1 MRKLWLVHYS
11 SRWLRVTF
19 YCRERGEITEGMTS
33 QVHYIIK
40 AVYFDIVIYMTINNI
55 PMYCNSYLIS
65 ANWMNEREE
74 VHF

>member
-1 MRKLWLVHYS
+1 
-11 SRWLRVTF
+11 
-19 YCRERGEITEGMTS
+19 MTS